1 MHRSVIKIIA
11 IVAILTLLITPSFG
25 GTAGAFSPDTN
36 LSTAD
41 ASFVGE
47 DTSDYSGYSVAS
59 AGDVNGDGYDDFLIG
74 AYSTNAGGNN
84 DSGRT
89 YLVLGKAL
97 GWANGIELEDAIASF
112 DGEAVNDQSGRA
124 ISPAGDANNDGYD
137 DFLIGAANSAS
148 AGAGAGKVYLILGRP
163 AANWGFGF
171 SLTNADASFNGEA
184 AGDNAGFSLAA
195 GGDINNDGYDD
206 FLIGANNND
215 EGDTNAGKIYVIQGK
230 AAADWGQGFN
240 LANANASFVGENAN
254 DNAGSSVSSAGDVN
268 NDGYSDFLIGAYMW
282 DNGADTNVGQTYLIL
297 GEAGAIDW
305 GPSLDLSNANHSF
318 IGEAVNDN
326 AAYSLS
332 SAGDVN
338 NDNYDDFL
346 IGAYHNDNGAVD
358 AGQTYLIL
366 GKATPD
372 WGLLKSLAEADASFL
387 GEIASDQSGISVASA
402 GNVNGDAYDDFII
415 GANNYNAGANND
427 AGKTYLIFGKAS
439 GWAMDFDLAG
449 ANASFIGET
458 QGDTSGQSIAL
469 AGDVNNDGA
478 NDILI
483 GAPNFQYAGDAGAG
497 KTYLLL
503 GNTAPNAPTSPR
515 CEGETN
521 PALVN
526 DATPEFSWNYSDNNA
541 IDTQTAYQILVA
553 SSSANLTANNGDLW
567 DSGKVASAS
576 SASISYAGSALPWG
590 AASYWKVKVWD
601 NHDAEGLYCGE
612 QTFTMQTAPNAP
624 TAPLCE
630 GETNPTGVLDIT
642 PQFGW
647 TFSDP
652 DDPDS
657 QSAYQILVA
666 STSENL
672 TADTGDLW
680 DSGKVAS
687 TSSTSISYAGT
698 SPGTSWGTT
707 YYWKVKAWDSS
718 DAAGDYCAEQTFTTQ
733 VIPNAPIE
741 PKCEGLTNPAAL
753 TDISPEFTWKF
764 SDTDNVDNQSA
775 YRILVAST
783 SANLTAGTGDV
794 WDSGKVE
801 SVASGASYGGTALSD
816 GTTYYWQVKTWDNL
830 GAEGPYCAEQTLT
843 IKNILL
849 PFWAEI
855 TISAV
860 GAAIIGAGIVWL
872 LTRGKSSPAG

>member
-1 MHRSVIKIIA
+1 MHRSVIRIIA
-11 IVAILTLLITPSFG
+11 IVAILTLLITPPLSR
-25 GTAGAFSPDTN
+25 TANAFSPDTN

-47 DTSDYSGYSVAS
+47 DASDYSGYSVAS

-89 YLVLGKAL
+89 YLVLGKPL

-124 ISPAGDANNDGYD
+124 IAPAGDVNNDGYD

-148 AGAGAGKVYLILGRP
+148 AGADAGKVYLILGRP

-171 SLTNADASFNGEA
+171 SLTNADASFRGEA
-184 AGDNAGFSLAA
+184 AGDNAGFSLSA
-195 GGDINNDGYDD
+195 GGDINDDGYDD
-206 FLIGANNND
+206 FIIGANNND
-215 EGDTNAGKIYVIQGK
+215 ENGASAGKVYVIQGK
-230 AAADWGQGFN
+230 AAANWGQGYN
-240 LANANASFVGENAN
+240 LGTADASFVGEAAN
-254 DNAGSSVSSAGDVN
+254 DNAGYSVA
-268 NDGYSDFLIGAYMW
+268 
-282 DNGADTNVGQTYLIL
+282 
-297 GEAGAIDW
+297 
-305 GPSLDLSNANHSF
+305 
-318 IGEAVNDN
+318 
-326 AAYSLS
+326 

-338 NDNYDDFL
+338 NDNYADFLISAYHNDNTGGADAGQTYLILGKAAIDWGPGLDLSGVTHSFIGETANDNAGYSVASAGDVDNDSYDDFL
-346 IGAYHNDNGAVD
+346 IGAYHYGAAD

-387 GEIASDQSGISVASA
+387 GENNLDQSGVSISPA
-402 GNVNGDAYDDFII
+402 GNVNGDVYDDFII
-415 GANNYNAGANND
+415 GANQYDANGNND
-427 AGKTYLIFGKAS
+427 AGITYLIFGKAS

-449 ANASFIGET
+449 ANASFIGEA
-458 QGDTSGQSIAL
+458 QADTSGQSIAL

-483 GAPNFQYAGDAGAG
+483 GAPNFNGGDPGMG

-503 GNTAPNAPTSPR
+503 GNTAPNAPTSPE

-526 DATPEFSWNYSDNNA
+526 DATPKFSWNYSDNNA

-567 DSGKVASAS
+567 DSGKVASTAS
-576 SASISYAGSALPWG
+576 SGISYAGSALPWG

-601 NHDAEGLYCGE
+601 NHNAEGPYCGE

-624 TAPLCE
+624 TELLCE
-630 GETNPTGVLDIT
+630 GETNPTGVLDT
-642 PQFGW
+642 KPEFGW

-657 QSAYQILVA
+657 QSAYEILVA

-687 TSSTSISYAGT
+687 TSSTSIEYALT
-698 SPGTSWGTT
+698 NLGTSWGTT

-733 VIPNAPIE
+733 VAPDAPIE
-741 PKCEGLTNPAAL
+741 PKCEGQTNPTAL

-764 SDTDNVDNQSA
+764 SDADDVDNQSA

-794 WDSGKVE
+794 WDSGKLE

-816 GTTYYWQVKTWDNL
+816 GTTYYWKVKTWDNL
-830 GAEGPYCAEQTLT
+830 GAESEYCAEQTLT
-843 IKNILL
+843 IKNIVL

-855 TISAV
+855 TISAA
-860 GAAIIGAGIVWL
+860 GAAVIAAGIVL
-872 LTRGKSSPAG
+872 LLKRKKSSPAG